1 MERCPNC
8 GVETRPGDQFCL
20 NCGNRLTGSQ
30 PAFNQNPAGGPPP
43 GASPV
48 QSGPWP
54 GATVPAGPQFPPPNQ
69 WGPPPGTPP
78 VQSGPWPG
86 APVNSPTAPT
96 MPTAPGSYG
105 TGTSPSGPTVP
116 NSRPGF
122 SESPTDAPTVV
133 TPLEVLEP
141 TVRAPVMDEPEALER
156 TMIPQASQMAAF
168 SVAAEELPTVS
179 SSDEELPTVSSS
191 DEELPTVSS
200 SGEELPTVSS
210 SRTETQAEEDE
221 EEVEVTITTVNEA
234 PAKLVVSRNGQAREF
249 LLKKPDISI
258 GRAPSNDV
266 ALSGDQLASRRH
278 ALIHFDGVNYT
289 IRDLVSANGTY
300 INGVELRAPTPLSNG
315 DHVGIGEHELV
326 FFTVD
331 SAMAEPPTMTI
342 TAPPFGEAN
351 PETVPV
357 PGQANTRV
365 PSSPLSTMGQS
376 DDWDTAAVT
385 GDDAEAEI
393 KTTTEAA
400 MGGISSAYE
409 EQESVSYAE
418 ATATSPA
425 GSEMQESTIIERI
438 ELTDVGESSVG
449 EEEVEEEEEEPA
461 PADISIADRLRPT
474 ETPNEEDM
482 PLPVPQLPEIP
493 SILSAIKSLDST
505 TAEMR
510 ENLRQAKQLEEEAQ
524 QLRDQLRAATDAI
537 SNHDNS
543 VAVLAQRL
551 RVGVADVSNRLNK
564 VIEEVQRA
572 DDSLSIVD
580 LMKLIDDVRSDPRD
594 IYTLGSLARRAR
606 ELAQFFELHQ
616 HVNQILTECLTT
628 LNALLSADMA
638 KPEN

>member
-1 MERCPNC
+1 M
-8 GVETRPGDQFCL
+8 
-20 NCGNRLTGSQ
+20 
-30 PAFNQNPAGGPPP
+30 
-43 GASPV
+43 

-54 GATVPAGPQFPPPNQ
+54 PAPAGPQFPPPNQ
-69 WGPPPGTPP
+69 WGPPPGPPP
-78 VQSGPWPG
+78 VQGGAWPG
-86 APVNSPTAPT
+86 APVNAPTAPT
-96 MPTAPGSYG
+96 MPPTAPAPYS

-122 SESPTDAPTVV
+122 AESPTEAPTVF
-133 TPLEVLEP
+133 TSPEVLEP
-141 TVRAPVMDEPEALER
+141 TVRAPIANDEPEVLER
-156 TMIPQASQMAAF
+156 TMMPRAPQMAAF
-168 SVAAEELPTVS
+168 SAAAEEMATVS
-179 SSDEELPTVSSS
+179 SSSEEEMATVSSS
-191 DEELPTVSS
+191 SEEELVTVSS

-210 SRTETQAEEDE
+210 SGAETQMETVLSKDEEE

-234 PAKLVVSRNGQAREF
+234 PAKLVVSKNGQAREF

-266 ALSGDQLASRRH
+266 PLSGDQLASRRH

-326 FFTVD
+326 FFTAD
-331 SAMAEPPTMTI
+331 ALPSEQTMTI
-342 TAPPFGEAN
+342 AQPQGVDAN

-357 PGQANTRV
+357 PGQANTRT
-365 PSSPLSTMGQS
+365 PSSTLSTLGQS
-376 DDWDTAAVT
+376 DEWDTAAVSQE
-385 GDDAEAEI
+385 DAEAEI
-393 KTTTEAA
+393 KTTTAA
-400 MGGISSAYE
+400 WGETGAGSASSAYT
-409 EQESVSYAE
+409 EQESISYAE

-438 ELTDVGESSVG
+438 ELTDVGESSGGG
-449 EEEVEEEEEEPA
+449 EDVDVEEEPA
-461 PADISIADRLRPT
+461 PADVSIAERLRPA

-537 SNHDNS
+537 SSHDNS

-564 VIEEVQRA
+564 VIEESLRA
-572 DDSLSIVD
+572 DESLSIAD
-580 LMKLIDDVRSDPRD
+580 LMKLIDDVRNDPRD

-616 HVNQILTECLTT
+616 HINQILTECLTT
-628 LNALLSADMA
+628 LNGLLSADMA